1 MIAVRGALAKRGF
14 PEIPNIVPD
23 YSPLFPAKVFVPY
36 TKVFIDIIVASM
48 KEGEGI
54 FISRSMDANTFGSTA
69 EHAPSGN
76 MPTGVQL

>member
-1 MIAVRGALAKRGF
+1 
-14 PEIPNIVPD
+14 
-23 YSPLFPAKVFVPY
+23 VPY
-36 TKVFIDIIVASM
+36 TEVFIDILVASM